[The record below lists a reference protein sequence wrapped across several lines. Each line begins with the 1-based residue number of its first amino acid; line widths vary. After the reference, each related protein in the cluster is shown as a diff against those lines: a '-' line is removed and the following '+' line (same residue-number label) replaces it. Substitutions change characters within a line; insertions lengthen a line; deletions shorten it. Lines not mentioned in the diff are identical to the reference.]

1 MMHHQST
8 SGSEA
13 GAVVGACFT
22 TNYYYYYH
30 HFPYIG
36 SSRWLAPR
44 NPGLGINAHHEQ
56 FIIRGA
62 WFWRSGVLVHAEGP
76 NTYSV
81 REQAKPR
88 GGWAIRL

>member
-8 SGSEA
+8 SDSEA

-22 TNYYYYYH
+22 TNYYY
-30 HFPYIG
+30 FSYIG
-36 SSRWLAPR
+36 NSRRSAPR

-62 WFWRSGVLVHAEGP
+62 WFRRGGVLAHAEVS

-81 REQAKPR
+81 REQADPR
-88 GGWAIRL
+88 ESG